1 MWHMIVNDQKPAVS
15 GNEHRY
21 VLTLDCPDRVG
32 IVADIS
38 QFLADMGGWILEA
51 AYYADPISSWF
62 HTRQAVLASSV
73 DMSFEELQERWNN
86 MATHLGPDAHAQVTD
101 TARLKRGV
109 ILVSK
114 QGHCLHDLMGR
125 IHHGDYPMD
134 VACIVSNHPDMQPV
148 ADYYGIPYHYV
159 PFGPGEQGKREA
171 FDTIAEIVDAEE
183 PDVIVLARFMQILPP
198 DLCERWEGRCI
209 NIHHSFLPSF
219 MGARPYAQAY
229 KRGVKLVGATCHF
242 VTSDLDNGPIIEQ
255 DVQRVSHADTEKDMV
270 RKGRDIEQLVLARG
284 LRWFLEDRVQVHNHR
299 TVIFES

>member
-32 IVADIS
+32 IVAEIS

-134 VACIVSNHPDMQPV
+134 VACIVSNHPDMQP
-148 ADYYGIPYHYV
+148 
-159 PFGPGEQGKREA
+159 
-171 FDTIAEIVDAEE
+171 
-183 PDVIVLARFMQILPP
+183 LSL
-198 DLCERWEGRCI
+198 
-209 NIHHSFLPSF
+209 IH
-219 MGARPYAQAY
+219 
-229 KRGVKLVGATCHF
+229 
-242 VTSDLDNGPIIEQ
+242 I
-255 DVQRVSHADTEKDMV
+255 
-270 RKGRDIEQLVLARG
+270 
-284 LRWFLEDRVQVHNHR
+284 
-299 TVIFES
+299 